1 MIPYGRQ
8 DLSEQDIEAVC
19 RVLKSDYLT
28 QGPEVPL
35 FEQVL
40 GNLVKARHVVAVNS
54 GTSALHIACLAL
66 DVGPGDYVWTSPIS
80 FVASSNCALYCG
92 ASVDFVDVEP
102 DTGNMSVA
110 ALKARLEDAE
120 VSGKLPK
127 VVIPVHFA
135 GQPCDMKEISE
146 LASRYGFRVIED
158 ASHGLGARYFDE
170 PVGSCRWSDM
180 TVFSFHPV
188 KMITTGEGGAVSTN
202 QPALAEKLSQLRSHG
217 ITRDDSQFKALKNDP
232 WVYEQQSLG
241 FNYRMTDLQAALG
254 RSQSASLPGFVSR
267 RQVLAAAYQKAFT
280 DSDVQVLTQKAER
293 SSSWHIF
300 VIQVP
305 EDCRRAMFDLLRES
319 GIGVNVH
326 YIPIYLQPFYQQLGF
341 RSGYCPQ
348 AELFYQ
354 QALTIPLYTSLSEGE
369 LQQVADSVIQAL
381 ETTSSSINSA

>member
-1 MIPYGRQ
+1 MIPYGQQ

-35 FEQVL
+35 FEKAL
-40 GNLVKARHVVAVNS
+40 GDQVKAHYVMAVNS
-54 GTSALHIACLAL
+54 GTSALHMACLTL
-66 DVGPGDYVWTSPIS
+66 NVGPGDYVWTSPIS

-102 DTGNMSVA
+102 NTGNLSVEG
-110 ALKARLEDAE
+110 LKAKLAE
-120 VSGKLPK
+120 AEISGKLPK

-146 LASRYGFRVIED
+146 LASHYGFRVIED
-158 ASHGLGARYFDE
+158 ASHGLGAHYSDE

-180 TVFSFHPV
+180 VVFSFHPV
-188 KMITTGEGGAVSTN
+188 KMVTTGEGGAVATN
-202 QPALAEKLSQLRSHG
+202 QPELAEKLSQLRSHG
-217 ITRDDSQFKALKNDP
+217 ITRDVSKFQTLEEAP
-232 WVYEQQSLG
+232 WIYEQHTLG
-241 FNYRMTDLQAALG
+241 YNYRMTDLQAALG
-254 RSQSASLPGFVSR
+254 RSQSVRLHEFVSR
-267 RQVLAAAYQKAFT
+267 RQVLAAAYQRAFADT
-280 DSDVQVLTQKAER
+280 GIQVLKQKEGR

-305 EDCRRAMFDLLRES
+305 VNCRRAMFDQLREY
-319 GIGVNVH
+319 GVGVNVH
-326 YIPIYLQPFYQQLGF
+326 YIPIYLQPYYQQQLGF

-354 QALTIPLYTSLSEGE
+354 QALTIPLFTRLAEGE
-369 LQQVADSVIQAL
+369 LQQVADKVIRAQVA
-381 ETTSSSINSA
+381 ACPQ